1 MEWTHKC
8 DLDWLKERQ
17 RFITASDIKKLL
29 PVTAT
34 GRKRDVSDLDRLKVM
49 SSKMVTLTEDDCWS
63 YGAAARGH
71 LLEPY
76 AVDSL
81 NKVLEKIGE
90 TERFYWWDDKLVTL
104 PDRKLAFS
112 PDAMNVPMTDDDVI
126 EHVSAIA
133 EIKSYSAEKH
143 LTLAYTPK
151 DRIEERWQ
159 IASTMALL
167 DNIDHAYL
175 VLFNPKMK
183 KRKTFVIRFDRDEL
197 SEEIKVIKKVE
208 EEWENF
214 LLTGPLTTHPS
225 SGAIWSA
232 CGGTEEN
239 IMKEISRKQ
248 NLNPHV

>member
-17 RFITASDIKKLL
+17 QFITASDIKKLL

-81 NKVLEKIGE
+81 NKMLEKKGE

-126 EHVSAIA
+126 EYVSAIA

-143 LTLAYTPK
+143 LTLAYMPK

-159 IASTMALL
+159 IASAMALL

-183 KRKTFVIRFDRDEL
+183 RRKTFVIRFDRDEL
-197 SEEIKVIKKVE
+197 SEEIKVIREVE

-214 LLTGPLTTHPS
+214 LLTGPLTTRPS
-225 SGAIWSA
+225 NGMIWST

-239 IMKEISRKQ
+239 IMREVSRKQ
-248 NLNPHV
+248 KLNPRV